1 MTNIIHYIHTPH
13 NTVFYYGHTNRRD
26 GKGKKRIQKEALWPN
41 NKREKYAFNPE
52 RKTEGSKKG
61 KKEKN

>member
-1 MTNIIHYIHTPH
+1 MAIQTEEM
-13 NTVFYYGHTNRRD
+13 GRE
-26 GKGKKRIQKEALWPN
+26 KKRIQKEALWPN

>member
-26 GKGKKRIQKEALWPN
+26 GEGKKKN
-41 NKREKYAFNPE
+41 
-52 RKTEGSKKG
+52 TEGGFMTK
-61 KKEKN
+61 